1 MVPGILAEPL
11 SLERS
16 LGVLLRAPIFR
27 PVGLFRAKATETLF
41 SAVQGA
47 HLILA
52 REPVLCSGTSRGVAA
67 AWPSEAPE
75 QPGRMV
81 TRRSGVLG
89 RAAPEHTWGGGGGPN
104 GAALTRVDI
113 PWFVRSGL
121 GSGGRPALGPFP

>member
-52 REPVLCSGTSRGVAA
+52 REPVLCSGTSCGWRL
-67 AWPSEAPE
+67 
-75 QPGRMV
+75 PGPQRPLN
-81 TRRSGVLG
+81 S
-89 RAAPEHTWGGGGGPN
+89 RAGW
-104 GAALTRVDI
+104 
-113 PWFVRSGL
+113 
-121 GSGGRPALGPFP
+121 

>member
-52 REPVLCSGTSRGVAA
+52 CEPVLCSGTSRGVAA
-67 AWPSEAPE
+67 AWPPEAPE

-81 TRRSGVLG
+81 TRRSGILG
-89 RAAPEHTWGGGGGPN
+89 RACEHPSTLGVGVVGP
-104 GAALTRVDI
+104 T
-113 PWFVRSGL
+113 VR
-121 GSGGRPALGPFP
+121 P